1 MSTDVKIN
9 GINMFINKLE
19 TVEEIIDIDSLKTSF
34 ELDEGESGFFKL
46 SLSQKKVFG
55 TETINDTY
63 NRPPIG
69 PIQEGL
75 YCSYCSNIGPDDHS
89 KTCDFPEEDSLYL
102 TISGF
107 NDYIIR
113 NTEYSGEYKNLRDNI
128 LNKTVTQEQINNI
141 LLIPGEI
148 LVQDGNLDM
157 DSNLNVLTNISYF
170 GIYKKRGPKKLASKT
185 TTTQF
190 LNNVIISYENES
202 VKTSIRISKNGLINL
217 INIPN
222 NKQSIKTM
230 IDELVKRI
238 NNSGSVNYDNFKNLT
253 GFDRYAFI
261 SDKSYIHSIS
271 GQFTIN
277 VLEKPGSQID
287 FANLDNL
294 ISPFDSVGNLV
305 SSGFTKIEVSPFGDN
320 IINFNGIKIIDW
332 EYSVGRLTRNQVMSK
347 EYIKFVSIPANG
359 VKLTSVINK
368 FGVIMMTLSLCSDK
382 QNRRG
387 LCGEGSTPI
396 NQTMFN
402 KVANLFNKLF
412 ESESNILLKKSL
424 SSSVKST
431 STFNTVSGY
440 APSGKICRLTRTR
453 DAGDNSYKE
462 GMRPDPYSWK
472 GTCPDPNYQY
482 LKPEGVQDTDGLW
495 YPCCETKT
503 KESIEMM
510 RKYLLTGFPRNKEQG
525 KLYNIKNGQDMG
537 SGIIVPESNVV
548 GANALVNINGKFEE
562 VTIIKK
568 LSKKSNE
575 YVVKNSNGKNV
586 TVKGTDFQRDSR
598 EFPGLNSFRREQL
611 LNCIRKNLFRFDL
624 TVQTDGK
631 LMKNETSNLNEKY
644 NKENAN
650 RFVSIFN
657 PRTVNSSN
665 LTYYNINKF
674 TRNVYNIRK
683 VPNDSYNFFLILSP
697 NGNFYINEKLNS
709 IECQISNK
717 FADTIILNGFLRFN
731 DIEFKNE
738 YHITDLL
745 YYNEPL
751 TNNSFDQR
759 YIILF
764 DLQNL
769 MFTSIIDEILI
780 YPDVYSNVI
789 EGSYEIIDTNKQV
802 KLIFID
808 SNCCNYIVWG
818 NKDNYQDIV
827 QLQILEKSKQTIKFG
842 YNNESIPGGIGLDF
856 LNSYT
861 FNKREIPVDLF
872 VDDYFNV
879 KINRDASGNVVPNRK
894 ISIMDKSE
902 IFKTFEET
910 INILL
915 TKFNPI
921 EYTFFSDP
929 DEWNTPEN
937 TYRFSE
943 GLLLSS

>member
-1 MSTDVKIN
+1 MSTEVKIN
-9 GINMFINKLE
+9 GINVFINKLE
-19 TVEEIIDIDSLKTSF
+19 SVEEIIDIDSLKTAF
-34 ELDEGESGFFKL
+34 ELDEGESGFYKL
-46 SLSQKKVFG
+46 TLSQKKVFG

-75 YCSYCSNIGPDDHS
+75 YCSYCSNIGPEDHS
-89 KTCDFPEEDSLYL
+89 ETCDFPEEDSLYL

-113 NTEYSGEYKNLRDNI
+113 NVEYQGDYKNLRDNI
-128 LNKTVTQEQINNI
+128 LNKTVTQEQVNDI
-141 LLIPGEI
+141 LLIPDEI
-148 LVQDGNLDM
+148 LVQDGNLDI
-157 DSNLNVLTNISYF
+157 DSNLNILTNISYF
-170 GIYKKRGPKKLASKT
+170 GIYKKRGPKKLAAKT

-222 NKQSIKTM
+222 NRQSIKTL
-230 IDELVKRI
+230 IDELIKRI
-238 NNSGSVNYDNFKNLT
+238 NDSGSVNYENFKNLT
-253 GFDRYAFI
+253 GYDTYVFI
-261 SDKSYIHSIS
+261 SDKSYIHSMS
-271 GQFTIN
+271 GQFTLG
-277 VLEKPGSQID
+277 VLEKPGNQID
-287 FANLDNL
+287 FENLDNL
-294 ISPFDSVGNLV
+294 ISPFDSMGNLV
-305 SSGFTKIEVSPFGDN
+305 SSDFTKIETSPFGDN

-332 EYSVGRLTRNQVMSK
+332 EYSIGRLTRNQVMSK
-347 EYIKFVSIPANG
+347 EYIKFVSVPANG

-382 QNRRG
+382 QIRRG

-396 NQTMFN
+396 NQNMFN
-402 KVANLFNKLF
+402 NVVISFNKLF
-412 ESESNILLKKSL
+412 DSEQDILLKKSL
-424 SSSVKST
+424 SSTVKT
-431 STFNTVSGY
+431 SAAFNTVSGY

-453 DAGDNSYKE
+453 DSGDKTYKE

-503 KESIEMM
+503 KESVEMM
-510 RKYLLTGFPRNKEQG
+510 KKYLLTGFPRNKEQAEM
-525 KLYNIKNGQDMG
+525 YNIKNGQDMG
-537 SGIIVPESNVV
+537 SGIIVPRSNII
-548 GANALVNINGKFEE
+548 GANALVNINGKFEQ
-562 VTIIKK
+562 VTVIKK

-575 YVVKNSNGKNV
+575 YIVKTSDGKNV

-598 EFPGLNSFRREQL
+598 VFPGLNIFRREQL
-611 LNCIRKNLFRFDL
+611 LNCIQKNLFRFDL
-624 TVQTDGK
+624 IVQTDGK
-631 LMKNETSNLNEKY
+631 LMKNEVSSLNEKY
-644 NKENAN
+644 NKENADK
-650 RFVSIFN
+650 FITIFD
-657 PRTVNSSN
+657 PRNVNLSN

-674 TRNVYNIRK
+674 TQDVYNVRK
-683 VPNDSYNFFLILSP
+683 VPNDSYNFFLVLSP
-697 NGNFYINEKLNS
+697 DGNFYINEKLKS

-717 FADTIILNGFLRFN
+717 FVDTIILNGFLRFN

-738 YHITDLL
+738 YHIIDLL
-745 YYNEPL
+745 YYNETL
-751 TNNSFDQR
+751 
-759 YIILF
+759 I
-764 DLQNL
+764 
-769 MFTSIIDEILI
+769 FTSIIDEILI

-808 SNCCNYIVWG
+808 SKCCNYIIWG
-818 NKDNYQDIV
+818 NKDNYQDII

-842 YNNESIPGGIGLDF
+842 YNNEIIPEGIGLDF
-856 LNSYT
+856 LSSYT

-872 VDDYFNV
+872 VNDYFNI
-879 KINRDASGNVVPNRK
+879 KINRDSAGNVVPNRK

-902 IFKTFEET
+902 MFKTFEET
-910 INILL
+910 IDILL

-921 EYTFFSDP
+921 EYAFFSDP
-929 DEWNTPEN
+929 DEWDTPEN
-937 TYRFSE
+937 TYRFSD